1 MSTSPTMPAQGVA
14 PGIPSVTQALPNLRQ
29 DFMVIIPDIPH
40 ADPEPPVQV
49 VSIFFP
55 PMLLSSSI

>member
-1 MSTSPTMPAQGVA
+1 MPAQGVA